1 MIRLIVSDLDGTLLN
16 DKKEVSERTREYLKS
31 LTAKGIR
38 FAAASGRGREDVSL
52 YFQDFPCAMVTD
64 NGASAYTEEGEKLFS
79 ETLSCKETMEVMK
92 QIDPIAYMHYFVV
105 GKNHVYVSEPE
116 TESFLEEAQY
126 YFRSPI
132 QKTRNW
138 EEVFR
143 DDEIVKFSI
152 NTGWDGRNEERG
164 IQQIRELGVEE
175 HFSPVL
181 SGEGWLELMKAG
193 VSKGNAL
200 RRLAGHYGIA
210 MEEMLVFGDYLNDLN
225 MLSVTPNSYAMCN
238 GHEEVKKHCR
248 YTTTYSNNEDG
259 VVRELEKIFGEI
271 E

>member
-105 GKNHVYVSEPE
+105 GKNHVYVNEPE
-116 TESFLEEAQY
+116 T
-126 YFRSPI
+126 
-132 QKTRNW
+132 
-138 EEVFR
+138 
-143 DDEIVKFSI
+143 
-152 NTGWDGRNEERG
+152 
-164 IQQIRELGVEE
+164 
-175 HFSPVL
+175 
-181 SGEGWLELMKAG
+181 
-193 VSKGNAL
+193 
-200 RRLAGHYGIA
+200 
-210 MEEMLVFGDYLNDLN
+210 
-225 MLSVTPNSYAMCN
+225 
-238 GHEEVKKHCR
+238 
-248 YTTTYSNNEDG
+248 
-259 VVRELEKIFGEI
+259 
-271 E
+271 

>member
-16 DKKEVSERTREYLKS
+16 DKKQVSERTTEYLKK
-31 LTAKGIR
+31 LTQRGIH

-64 NGASAYTEEGEKLFS
+64 NGASAYTEEGEKLFC

-92 QIDPIAYMHYFVV
+92 QIDHIAYMHYFVV
-105 GKNHVYVSEPE
+105 GKNHVYVKE
-116 TESFLEEAQY
+116 TETENFLEEAQY

-132 QKTRNW
+132 QKTRMW
-138 EEVFR
+138 EEVFQT
-143 DDEIVKFSI
+143 DEIIKFSI
-152 NTGWDGRNEERG
+152 NTGWDGSNEEKG
-164 IQQIRELGVEE
+164 IQQMKDLGVEK

-210 MEEMLVFGDYLNDLN
+210 MEETMVFGDYLNDLN

-238 GHEEVKKHCR
+238 GHEEVKRLCR
-248 YTTTYSNNEDG
+248 HMTTYSNNEDG